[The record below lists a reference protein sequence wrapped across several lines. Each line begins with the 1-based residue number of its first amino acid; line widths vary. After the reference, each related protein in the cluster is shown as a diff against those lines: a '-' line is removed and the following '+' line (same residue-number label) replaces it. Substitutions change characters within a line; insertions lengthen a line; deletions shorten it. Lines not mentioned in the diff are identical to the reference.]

1 MELKGKTAI
10 VTGSGRGIGEG
21 IALVLAREGA
31 NIVVN
36 DRQASKEAE
45 GVVQKIKA
53 LGGKAIVVAADVSKK
68 DQVAAM
74 AAEAVRQF
82 GAIDILV
89 NNAGIESHPV
99 LTKELTEESWDRV

>member
-10 VTGSGRGIGEG
+10 VTGSGRGIGAG

-31 NIVVN
+31 TIVIS
-36 DRQASKEAE
+36 DRKVTQDAE
-45 GVVQKIKA
+45 GVVKKIQA
-53 LGGKAIVVAADVSKK
+53 MGGKAIAVEADVSKK
-68 DQVAAM
+68 SEVTAM
-74 AAEAVRQF
+74 AAQAVREF

-99 LTKELTEESWDRV
+99 MTTEL